1 MAMELSI
8 NPKHFTQAAL
18 WEEPRTV
25 IEAIDLVYEAGF
37 RRFDL
42 NASTKEEAEVMAA
55 HLAML
60 DAKVIQSHIPFNRYG
75 KRDTPEVFHEK
86 VMTSAEYAKILDS
99 EILVVHGDEFPY
111 DKMLYTA
118 EAALEY
124 NYRFYHDLVDFAV
137 KSGMRVAFENTFQEA
152 TILDRPHFGSAVN
165 ELCALVDRFDTKF
178 VGICWDTGHAR
189 MQYGARE
196 NEALLVAGERVIC
209 THVHDNYYNQDLH
222 GFPFTGNVD
231 WKIFMETLAK
241 IGYKGDLSFEFVY
254 DRIPKALAP
263 DYMKIL
269 YRSGEY
275 LLHLAP

>member
-1 MAMELSI
+1 MNLSI
-8 NPKHFTQAAL
+8 NPIHFTKAAL
-18 WEEPRTV
+18 WEEPRT
-25 IEAIDLVYEAGF
+25 INEAIDLVYEAGF
-37 RRFDL
+37 HRFDL
-42 NASTKEEAEVMAA
+42 DASTEKEAEMMAA
-55 HLAML
+55 HLAAKG
-60 DAKVIQSHIPFNRYG
+60 AKVIQSHIPFNRYG
-75 KRDTPEVFHEK
+75 KRMPHEVFHEK
-86 VMTSAEYAKILDS
+86 VMESAGYAKILQSD
-99 EILVVHGDEFPY
+99 ILVVHGDEFPHES
-111 DKMLYTA
+111 MLYTT

-124 NYRFYHDLVDFAV
+124 NYRFFHDLVDFAA
-137 KSGMRVAFENTFQEA
+137 KNGMRVAFENTFQEA
-152 TILDRPHFGSAVN
+152 TILDRPHFGSAVE
-165 ELCALVDRFDTKF
+165 ELCALVDRYDTDI

-196 NEALLVAGERVIC
+196 NEALLVAGGRVIC

-231 WKIFMETLAK
+231 WKTFMETLKK

-275 LLHLAP
+275 LKSLAD